1 MPSKSVATKP
11 PASGSDDEIG
21 ASDLENS
28 RPAPPKINRTVVKKP
43 VKKASATTTKKTSA
57 KAKPAKEPIDPP
69 EASDADEPEA
79 VMEPAPKP
87 KQRKRVLKKDLV
99 AKTVAPAP
107 EPEPE
112 PVPEPEPAPV
122 KKTTKSAKVK
132 TAEAQPEKEKPVA
145 KTKPK
150 AKRAPSPEP
159 APVIPETQPEPTE
172 IEQSIVED
180 EEPPADLMDIDR
192 EPSPP
197 PPPPKSHSRQ
207 RSASVQRQAAPGAVY
222 SRARSTSRQPGT
234 YSRGRSASDTERRVA
249 DAEASRRL
257 TDMTKKY
264 EEMRMKY
271 DSLTEL
277 GPKAAEANF
286 ERLKK
291 ATDQKA
297 KGDFYLLHFSHIVIA
312 KRLTRSTDANDL
324 IASLKKELAE
334 LRKTSSTTIT
344 ESAKLQSQVS
354 SLTSENERLKDDAK
368 ATHQSLTESQ
378 NECKALT
385 AKLEAAR
392 KTNSEKVPGSAVK
405 KIEHGKSALG
415 GASAET
421 VKENA
426 LKEELYRDLTG
437 LIITSV
443 KRRDGEDEYSC
454 IQTGRNG
461 TLHFHLT
468 IATDSAVTNPKTPSG
483 LSYEDTEFAYEPLLD
498 VNRDAD
504 LMDILPDYLTEE
516 ICFPRNHAV
525 KFYTK
530 VVESMTKKVVVDED

>member
-1 MPSKSVATKP
+1 MPSTSVATKP
-11 PASGSDDEIG
+11 PASGSEDEIG

-28 RPAPPKINRTVVKKP
+28 RPAPPKINRAVVKKP
-43 VKKASATTTKKTSA
+43 VKKASTTATKKTTA
-57 KAKPAKEPIDPP
+57 KAKSAKEPIDPP
-69 EASDADEPEA
+69 EASDADEPDA

-99 AKTVAPAP
+99 AKTVVPAP
-107 EPEPE
+107 ELE
-112 PVPEPEPAPV
+112 PVTEPEPAPV
-122 KKTTKSAKVK
+122 KKTTKSAKSK

-172 IEQSIVED
+172 IEQSIAED

-197 PPPPKSHSRQ
+197 PPPPKSRSRQ
-207 RSASVQRQAAPGAVY
+207 RSASIQRQAAPGAVY

-234 YSRGRSASDTERRVA
+234 YSRGRSASDTERRIA
-249 DAEASRRL
+249 DAEAGRRL
-257 TDMTKKY
+257 TDMTKRY
-264 EEMRMKY
+264 EEIRMKY

-297 KGDFYLLHFSHIVIA
+297 K
-312 KRLTRSTDANDL
+312 DANDL

-334 LRKTSSTTIT
+334 LRKTSSSTIAD
-344 ESAKLQSQVS
+344 SAKLQSQVS
-354 SLTSENERLKDDAK
+354 SLTSENEKLKDDAK

-392 KTNSEKVPGSAVK
+392 KTNSEKVPGSAIK

-498 VNRDAD
+498 TNRDAD

>member
-11 PASGSDDEIG
+11 PAPASDDEIG
-21 ASDLENS
+21 ASDLENL
-28 RPAPPKINRTVVKKP
+28 RPAPPKINRTIVKKP
-43 VKKASATTTKKTSA
+43 VKKASATTIKKTTA
-57 KAKPAKEPIDPP
+57 KAKPANEPIEPP

-79 VMEPAPKP
+79 LMEPAPKP

-99 AKTVAPAP
+99 TKTAAPAP
-107 EPEPE
+107 ELESVLEPQ
-112 PVPEPEPAPV
+112 PAPV

-132 TAEAQPEKEKPVA
+132 TAEAQPEKEKPIA

-150 AKRAPSPEP
+150 VKRAPSPEP

-192 EPSPP
+192 EPSSP

-207 RSASVQRQAAPGAVY
+207 RSASIHRQAPPGAAY

-297 KGDFYLLHFSHIVIA
+297 KD
-312 KRLTRSTDANDL
+312 TNDL

-498 VNRDAD
+498 ANRDSD